1 MILSQKIQNITA
13 GLMLVMLGCATA
25 AAQNYQLPGQHRL
38 QHGDLL
44 ANQENTGAQV
54 DNTTRYLETLFNEEE
69 IGRASCRERV

>member
-44 ANQENTGAQV
+44 ANQENTGAQ
-54 DNTTRYLETLFNEEE
+54 
-69 IGRASCRERV
+69 IGRAHV